1 MATTPGPR
9 RRETIAGGRDDD
21 RDTLTPMQQ
30 PLGSMDRPGSRT
42 SNLNEVNLPPGETAR
57 RTGNPS
63 TAERP
68 PSDTAARGGRSFV
81 STFAIAAVVL
91 LVAFLIAF
99 YMGTNR
105 NDLATGTGTINPPVA
120 DSNST
125 TTPDDATGST
135 TAPAPQT
142 APGTGDASGTT
153 TPPAN
158 P

>member
-9 RRETIAGGRDDD
+9 RRETIADSRDDE
-21 RDTLTPMQQ
+21 RDTLTRMQE

-42 SNLNEVNLPPGETAR
+42 SDLNEVNLPPGETAR
-57 RTGNPS
+57 RTGNPG
-63 TAERP
+63 TTGRP

-81 STFAIAAVVL
+81 NTFAIAAVVL

-105 NDLATGTGTINPPVA
+105 NDLATGTGTTNPPVA

-125 TTPDDATGST
+125 ATPDDATGST

-142 APGTGDASGTT
+142 APGAGDASGTT